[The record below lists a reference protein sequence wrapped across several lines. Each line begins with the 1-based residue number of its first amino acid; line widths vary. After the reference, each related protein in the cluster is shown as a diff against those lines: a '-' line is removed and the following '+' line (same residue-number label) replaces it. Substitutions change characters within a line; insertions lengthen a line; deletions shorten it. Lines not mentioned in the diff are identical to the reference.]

1 MRSLKKGEREMM
13 ELFWRENR
21 PLSHGDLSE
30 LLKDTM
36 SRNTVYLHLN
46 NLLDKGFLQTGLSVR
61 RGRTYGRTFTP
72 TVSKTEY
79 YAKQVADAARDGDVL
94 LEDVVSYFLGDEHI
108 TTATLDEIEKRI
120 QEKRRKLE
128 L

>member
-1 MRSLKKGEREMM
+1 
-13 ELFWRENR
+13 
-21 PLSHGDLSE
+21 
-30 LLKDTM
+30 M

-79 YAKQVADAARDGDVL
+79 YAKQVADAAKDGDVL
-94 LEDVVSYFLGDEHI
+94 LEDVVCYLLGDEHI

-128 L
+128 S

>member
-1 MRSLKKGEREMM
+1 MM

-79 YAKQVADAARDGDVL
+79 YARQVADAARDGDVL

-128 L
+128 S